1 MAFPKLISIL
11 LLQVLIALLA
21 LDSSNAQKL
30 KVGPPTFAAPILRM
44 HFHDC
49 FVRGCDGSVLLNST
63 SNSHAEKETIP
74 NQSLRGFHVIDAVKS
89 AVEEKCPGVVSCA
102 DILAWVARDAVRM
115 VRRSFWEVPT
125 GRRDGRVPLASEANR
140 GLPSP
145 FADITQLK
153 AAFAAK
159 GLSAKDLAVLSGRH
173 TIGISRCLSFM
184 NRLYNF
190 TGNGDTNPKL
200 DKNYIAQLKT
210 KCKPGDTT
218 SLVEMD
224 PGSFKPLMKISTILS
239 LKEEDYSSLTRL
251 FLMTMR
257 QKPM

>member
-1 MAFPKLISIL
+1 MAELMNDNSPCIHLG
-11 LLQVLIALLA
+11 LA
-21 LDSSNAQKL
+21 VPDQFQHSRSFNLHLATPSS
-30 KVGPPTFAAPILRM
+30 
-44 HFHDC
+44 
-49 FVRGCDGSVLLNST
+49 
-63 SNSHAEKETIP
+63 
-74 NQSLRGFHVIDAVKS
+74 
-89 AVEEKCPGVVSCA
+89 
-102 DILAWVARDAVRM
+102 

-159 GLSAKDLAVLSGRH
+159 GLSAKDLAVLSGGH

-251 FLMTMR
+251 FLITMR